1 MTLTDNEGYLILAA
15 MSAGLLVGYATRR
28 AVLAFLPLLAAG
40 GFLAF
45 VVARD
50 DLYSRIPE
58 DVQATVVYALG
69 LSAAMILTGA
79 VIRRIIDAERLRR
92 RPGT

>member
-1 MTLTDNEGYLILAA
+1 MTLTDNEGYVILAA
-15 MSAGLLVGYATRR
+15 MAAGLLVGYATRR
-28 AVLAFLPLLAAG
+28 AVLAFLPLLTAG

-45 VVARD
+45 VFSSD

-58 DVQATVVYALG
+58 DVQATIVYALS
-69 LSAAMILTGA
+69 LSAAMLLTGV